1 MKKILLLATI
11 VASFGLLGCEKG
23 EESQQQTFFVQVY
36 TQYENYFTGEL
47 EQEQLA
53 DKACVCLFEN
63 IGKTVDAEKSK
74 SSVVS
79 DGKITYSDGTVAEP
93 KYQTGYLPG
102 VFTLENV
109 KNGSYILWVTYNTY
123 SVFYSSY
130 KTIQVNSD
138 YQGETEKKVFLIKSF
153 EETGTYRF
161 QNW

>member
-1 MKKILLLATI
+1 MKKFLLLATI
-11 VASFGLLGCEKG
+11 VASFGLFGCEKNEDSG
-23 EESQQQTFFVQVY
+23 QQTFFVQVY

-93 KYQTGYLPG
+93 EYQTGYLPG
-102 VFTLENV
+102 VFTLENG